1 MGNRVEEQGPGRL
14 LEHGSVDDEALV
26 SAVLL
31 ASRALVAIAARSL
44 AAAPADV
51 TLAQYRLLVLLASR
65 GSQIPSAIA
74 TDLGTAPSSVTR
86 LCDRLVTKGLIRSRR
101 GFRGGFRLARPAERI
116 TLREIVEALQGPIE
130 FHQCLD
136 HLRARGRRHRCHV
149 RRVFRKVQRKVAS
162 ILEQTTLDDILQ
174 AAS

>member
-1 MGNRVEEQGPGRL
+1 MQLTKGVEYGIEGILYLARRHESGP
-14 LEHGSVDDEALV
+14 ALIRDI
-26 SAVLL
+26 
-31 ASRALVAIAARSL
+31 SRATAIPETFLSKIFQRL
-44 AAAPADV
+44 A
-51 TLAQYRLLVLLASR
+51 
-65 GSQIPSAIA
+65 
-74 TDLGTAPSSVTR
+74 
-86 LCDRLVTKGLIRSRR
+86 TKGLIRSRR
-101 GFRGGFRLARPAERI
+101 GFRGGFRLARPAGRI

-162 ILEQTTLDDILQ
+162 ILEQTTLEDILQ